1 MFLSYFI
8 DKDLS
13 NKRLDIILYK
23 LNLVSSRQRALSLII
38 NGKVFIGNK
47 KIEKPGKI
55 IKANQIIRIKKKNN
69 HWVSRGGVKL
79 NHAIKEFDIDA
90 KNKICIDIGCSTG
103 GFSQVL
109 LYHNAKKIY
118 AIDVG
123 YGQFD
128 WKLRNSNKIVL
139 MEKTNARFLSSKI
152 IPEKIDLLVCDVS
165 FISMKKVV
173 LPCKEFL
180 KETFEIISLIKPQ
193 FEASKLEVGKGGI
206 IKNTEV
212 HKQICKDIKFWFEEN
227 FKPDL
232 LHIID
237 SPIKGQK
244 GNKEFLIYA
253 KKL

>member
-23 LNLVSSRQRALSLII
+23 LNLASSRQRALSLII
-38 NGKVFIGNK
+38 NGKVFIGNN

-55 IKANQIIRIKKKNN
+55 IKANQIIRIKKKINQ
-69 HWVSRGGVKL
+69 WVSRGGIKL
-79 NHAIKEFDIDA
+79 NHAIKELNIDV
-90 KNKICIDIGCSTG
+90 KNKICMDIGCSTG

-109 LYHNAKKIY
+109 LFHNAKKIY
-118 AIDVG
+118 AVDVG

-128 WKLRNSNKIVL
+128 WKLRNSDKIIL

-152 IPEKIDLLVCDVS
+152 IPEKIDFVVCDVS

-180 KETFEIISLIKPQ
+180 KETFEIITLIKPQ

-206 IKNTEV
+206 IKNSDV
-212 HKQICKDIKFWFEEN
+212 HTQICKDIQFWFEEN

-232 LHIID
+232 IHIID

-244 GNKEFLIYA
+244 GNKEFLIYV